1 LVPVHNFVQ
10 IDLPDERAGGLV
22 ILLDKEVDG
31 GLQIDDGMKYA
42 VFSTAT
48 CELSEKRSMALSH
61 GHVVETKWKVQR
73 GCLVQ

>member
-1 LVPVHNFVQ
+1 MPAHNFVQ

-42 VFSTAT
+42 VFSAAT
-48 CELSEKRSMALSH
+48 CELSEKRSTALSH

>member
-1 LVPVHNFVQ
+1 LVPAHNFVQ

-42 VFSTAT
+42 VFSAAT
-48 CELSEKRSMALSH
+48 CELSEKRSTALSH
-61 GHVVETKWKVQR
+61 GNVVETKWKVQR